1 MDLCGF
7 NQMALHFVLG
17 QILHTDVVYLHSGQG
32 FREAEK
38 IKKLLL
44 QYKYATESSIY
55 SSFLPNKI
63 KILTVEIF
71 DFECHKNSTDLTGG
85 LFSLVQSLLFLLC
98 TCFCSTYT
106 LEAHEIKPLL

>member
-7 NQMALHFVLG
+7 NQMALPSVLG

-44 QYKYATESSIY
+44 QYKYAKVTSIY
-55 SSFLPNKI
+55 NSFLPNKR
-63 KILTVEIF
+63 KIFTVEIL
-71 DFECHKNSTDLTGG
+71 DLECSKNSTNLT
-85 LFSLVQSLLFLLC
+85 
-98 TCFCSTYT
+98 
-106 LEAHEIKPLL
+106 